1 MCEVYVKA
9 DPVRYE
15 SRSRTVRIHG
25 VITTIRL
32 ENEVWDT
39 LAEMACAERCNTNQ
53 LIVKFHDEL
62 LANNIEVPNFASFLR
77 VSSLRFLRSQP
88 HKTLTAAQATASLM
102 STGPGNGSKPAAPE
116 ARPSALRLIGEHRP
130 H

>member
-9 DPVRYE
+9 DPVLFE
-15 SRSRTVRIHG
+15 SRSRTIRIHG

-39 LAEMACAERCNTNQ
+39 LAEMAATEGCNTNQ

-62 LANNIEVPNFASFLR
+62 LANQVEVPNFASFLR
-77 VSSLRFLRSQP
+77 VSCLRFLRRNS
-88 HKTLTAAQATASLM
+88 HKTVVAAQTTANLVSRA
-102 STGPGNGSKPAAPE
+102 SEE
-116 ARPSALRLIGEHRP
+116 ALHISEPPFAGRTRH
-130 H
+130 

>member
-15 SRSRTVRIHG
+15 SRSRTIRIHG

-39 LAEMACAERCNTNQ
+39 LAEMASAEGCNTNQ

-62 LANNIEVPNFASFLR
+62 LSNNIEVHNFASFLR
-77 VSSLRFLRSQP
+77 VSSLRFLRLGV
-88 HKTLTAAQATASLM
+88 HKTMMAAQTTANLIHRNGDKSLLQTE
-102 STGPGNGSKPAAPE
+102 SPQVKQ
-116 ARPSALRLIGEHRP
+116 IQH
-130 H
+130 

>member
-9 DPVRYE
+9 DPVLFE
-15 SRSRTVRIHG
+15 SRSRTIRIHG

-39 LAEMACAERCNTNQ
+39 LAEMAATEGCNTNQ

-62 LANNIEVPNFASFLR
+62 LANQVEVPNFASFLR
-77 VSSLRFLRSQP
+77 VSCLRFLRKGA
-88 HKTLTAAQATASLM
+88 HKTVVAAQATADIINR
-102 STGPGNGSKPAAPE
+102 TNEE
-116 ARPSALRLIGEHRP
+116 ARQVPQAPWAPPVQH
-130 H
+130 

>member
-9 DPVRYE
+9 DPVLFE
-15 SRSRTVRIHG
+15 SRSRTIRIHG

-39 LAEMACAERCNTNQ
+39 LAEMAAAEGCNTNQ

-62 LANNIEVPNFASFLR
+62 LANQVEVPNFASFLR
-77 VSSLRFLRSQP
+77 VSCLRFLRKGA
-88 HKTLTAAQATASLM
+88 HKSVAAAQATANIINR
-102 STGPGNGSKPAAPE
+102 TNEE
-116 ARPSALRLIGEHRP
+116 ARHLQEPLRVVAVQH
-130 H
+130 